1 MWTYVDLC
9 ASVIFYDHLCAS
21 MIFYVYHSDSD
32 IFLNFGAWFGNG
44 ASYEMTVPEPKG
56 CKL

>member
-1 MWTYVDLC
+1 MYVDLC